1 MLGEHTY
8 GLDARGVYPRATEAV
23 RVFQPTP
30 VEGWSELLLALP
42 EFTLTDAHIDGDDEL
57 VAHVELPRDVQPCT
71 RCGVLDEHRVHDRRR
86 HTVRHLP
93 VAGRATRLVW
103 HKRLLACVEGCGTF
117 AERTASIAPGAV
129 WSRAAARAAVAMSAD
144 NMPVDQIRKEFGV
157 GWWTVM
163 RAVTAAADLVPAVNP
178 TRVGIDETVMTT
190 GRLTTRR
197 RTFLTALVCLETSL
211 VVAVIQGRDRA
222 SATTLLAAHAPD
234 AQVVACDLFSGFK
247 SAADSLEHAIVVAD
261 AFHLVRLA
269 LQMLDEVRRRR
280 QQQIHG
286 HRGRKDEPLFKLR
299 RVLRVAR
306 ERLDEQVLAK
316 IFERLREADTD
327 DEVGSAWIAVDLLRR
342 MYAAPDR
349 DTAHRRLVEFY
360 EWAVDC
366 DIDEVLRL
374 ARTLDTWQEEVL
386 AFFDTRATNA
396 ATEAANVRIKNV
408 RRAARG
414 FRNTGHYAARI
425 RLHAGQPRR
434 VPTTTRIRSYSFATA
449 A

>member
-1 MLGEHTY
+1 MLEVSTH
-8 GLDARGVYPRATEAV
+8 RATEAV
-23 RVFQPTP
+23 RVSQATP
-30 VEGWSELLLALP
+30 VQGWSELLLALP
-42 EFTLTDAHIDGDDEL
+42 EFTLTDALINEQNEL
-57 VAHVELPRDVQPCT
+57 VAHVELPHEVQPCA
-71 RCGVLDEHRVHDRRR
+71 RCGVLDVHRVHDRRR

-93 VAGRATRLVW
+93 VAGRATRVVW
-103 HKRLLACVEGCGTF
+103 HKRLLACIEGCGTF

-129 WSRAAARAAVAMSAD
+129 WSRAAARTAVAMSAD
-144 NMPVDQIRKEFGV
+144 NVPVDQIRKEFGV

-163 RAVTAAADLVPAVNP
+163 RAVLAAADLVVPVNP

-190 GRLTTRR
+190 GRLTRR
-197 RTFLTALVCLETSL
+197 HRRFLTALVCLETSL
-211 VVAVIQGRDRA
+211 VVAVAQGRDQA
-222 SATTLLAAHAPD
+222 SATALLAEHAPD
-234 AQVVACDLFSGFK
+234 ATVVACDLFSGFK
-247 SAADSLEHAIVVAD
+247 SAADTLQDAVVVAD

-269 LQMLDEVRRRR
+269 LKMMDEVRRRR

-286 HRGRKDEPLFKLR
+286 HRGRKDDPLFKLR
-299 RVLRVAR
+299 RVLRVGR
-306 ERLDEQVLAK
+306 ERLDEDRLAK
-316 IFERLREADTD
+316 IFDRLREADTD

-349 DTAHRRLVEFY
+349 DTAHRRLIAFY
-360 EWAVDC
+360 EWAVDGE
-366 DIDEVLRL
+366 IDEILRL

-396 ATEAANVRIKNV
+396 ATESANVKIKNV

-414 FRNTGHYAARI
+414 FRNTDHYAARI